1 MKTPVAT
8 SATLVSAL
16 RPSFSFPFPSFVFT
30 NGNAHGY
37 LQLSIQNQ
45 TREHVN
51 AFTRRYVTESTLSD
65 AVPDVCPTPF
75 RVFLLRCARRIIYE
89 PHSVNS
95 FAPLKSK
102 DSKTRGNPDG
112 IDERLIPDS
121 TLPGLC
127 VLRRR
132 IRRKNCLHTVVI
144 AAAALIGFYHYW
156 TRIST
161 TVRQPIR
168 LYCLRVTNEC
178 RTNNAY
184 LSKENTRWK
193 YNQKALA
200 ELTVPQ

>member
-16 RPSFSFPFPSFVFT
+16 RPSFSSPFSSFIFT
-30 NGNAHGY
+30 NGNADEY
-37 LQLSIQNQ
+37 LKLSIQNQ

-51 AFTRRYVTESTLSD
+51 AFTRRYLTESTLSES
-65 AVPDVCPTPF
+65 VSDVCTAPF
-75 RVFLLRCARRIIYE
+75 RVFLLPCARRIIYE

-95 FAPLKSK
+95 FASLKSN
-102 DSKTRGNPDG
+102 DPKTRENPDG
-112 IDERLIPDS
+112 FDERLVA
-121 TLPGLC
+121 G
-127 VLRRR
+127 
-132 IRRKNCLHTVVI
+132 IRRKNCLHTIVI